1 MHRLRLL
8 LVSALLVTGCAA
20 DDQPAALGRAD
31 PLAAV
36 ASPTTTSTA
45 SSGSPTTTATVGGD
59 TTTAPDPAEADTP
72 TPTPAPDT
80 TVAAVSQG
88 ATSDS
93 PEGDESATPTPS
105 TPPDAE
111 TAPSEEE
118 TVTPTAT
125 PVSTPQEAPNPTDTP
140 AAVNPPAID
149 GFAVFNDAT
158 CAVCHGVGG
167 SGADLTESTL
177 GQAEV
182 VAVIRFGTAGT
193 DMEGWDFEPKPPG
206 LTLAEI
212 EAVAAYVM
220 GLRDS

>member
-20 DDQPAALGRAD
+20 DDPPAALGRAD
-31 PLAAV
+31 PPAAP
-36 ASPTTTSTA
+36 AAAPTDPA
-45 SSGSPTTTATVGGD
+45 D
-59 TTTAPDPAEADTP
+59 TTAPTSLARDDTAIEASSIAEADTP
-72 TPTPAPDT
+72 TPTPAPGT

-88 ATSDS
+88 AASDS
-93 PEGDESATPTPS
+93 PAGDESATPTPS

-111 TAPSEEE
+111 AAPGEEE
-118 TVTPTAT
+118 TVTPAT
-125 PVSTPQEAPNPTDTP
+125 TPISTPQEAPDPTDTP
-140 AAVNPPAID
+140 AAVNSPAID

-167 SGADLTESTL
+167 SGADLTKSTL